1 MSRNRGRHNRGR
13 LVVAFYGMAAVVAYA
28 IVLLTVV
35 AILGLS
41 LGAWVASGSPKPF
54 VLALGFAGLVY
65 WFWFSD
71 QTM

>member
-1 MSRNRGRHNRGR
+1 MFFIARHG
-13 LVVAFYGMAAVVAYA
+13 YAAVVAL
-28 IVLLTVV
+28 VFV
-35 AILGLS
+35 AITIIALLGLS

-65 WFWFSD
+65 WLWFSD

>member
-1 MSRNRGRHNRGR
+1 VSRNRGRHNRVW

-28 IVLLTVV
+28 IILLTVV

-41 LGAWVASGSPKPF
+41 LGAWAASGSPKPF

>member
-1 MSRNRGRHNRGR
+1 MSRNRGRHNRVR
-13 LVVAFYGMAAVVAYA
+13 LVVAFYGMAAVVAYG
-28 IVLLTVV
+28 IILLTVV

-54 VLALGFAGLVY
+54 VLASGFAGLVY

>member
-1 MSRNRGRHNRGR
+1 MI
-13 LVVAFYGMAAVVAYA
+13 AFYGMTAVVAYA
-28 IVLLTVV
+28 IILLTVV

-65 WFWFSD
+65 WLWFSD

>member
-1 MSRNRGRHNRGR
+1 MSRNRGRHNRVR
-13 LVVAFYGMAAVVAYA
+13 LVIAFYGMAAVVAYA

-41 LGAWVASGSPKPF
+41 LGAWAASGSPKPF
-54 VLALGFAGLVY
+54 VLVLGFAGLVY

-71 QTM
+71 QSV

>member
-1 MSRNRGRHNRGR
+1 MSRNRGRHNRVR
-13 LVVAFYGMAAVVAYA
+13 LVVAFYGVAAVVAYA

>member
-1 MSRNRGRHNRGR
+1 MSRNRGRHNRVR
-13 LVVAFYGMAAVVAYA
+13 LVISLYGMAAVIAYA
-28 IVLLTVV
+28 IILLTVV
-35 AILGLS
+35 AVVGLS

>member
-1 MSRNRGRHNRGR
+1 MSRDRGRHNRVR
-13 LVVAFYGMAAVVAYA
+13 LVVAFYGMAAVVAYV
-28 IVLLTVV
+28 IILLTVV

>member
-1 MSRNRGRHNRGR
+1 MSRNRGRHNRVR
-13 LVVAFYGMAAVVAYA
+13 LVVAFYGMAAVGAYA

-54 VLALGFAGLVY
+54 VLALGFAGLIY

-71 QTM
+71 QSV